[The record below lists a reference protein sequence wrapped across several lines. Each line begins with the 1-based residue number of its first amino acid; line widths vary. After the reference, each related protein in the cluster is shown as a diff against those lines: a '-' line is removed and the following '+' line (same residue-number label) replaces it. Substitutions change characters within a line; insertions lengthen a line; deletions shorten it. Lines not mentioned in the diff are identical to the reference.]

1 MRNMP
6 KYLFSVA
13 SKVLLIAVAFSVV
26 CLPLR
31 AETSF
36 SKLKEKAERFYA
48 YQEWDSALAM
58 YELML
63 MQQPSD
69 LPTLSLAIAL
79 YGLKGE
85 EEKQLQLVELS
96 QQKGIALNDLFSTVK
111 KEAFRLGKPEIYE
124 NLLLKIKEKQ
134 PWLKRSINLQ
144 LIKYY
149 DSRNNAPKMI
159 SISDSLL
166 AVNPDDVYTL
176 SIKARGHILLSEI
189 EPGVAA
195 YRKILELDK
204 DNMEALLN
212 IGIVSY
218 NEVKQKRLPLD
229 SPTAV
234 EARSCLQRAYSLK
247 PTQFLKHIIG
257 ELTPQP
263 AE

>member
-1 MRNMP
+1 MRNMQ
-6 KYLFSVA
+6 KYLFSVLG
-13 SKVLLIAVAFSVV
+13 KFFLIAAVFSVT
-26 CLPLR
+26 CQPLQ

-63 MQQPSD
+63 QPTD
-69 LPTLSLAIAL
+69 LPTISLALAL
-79 YGLKGE
+79 YGLKGD
-85 EEKQLQLVELS
+85 EEKQIQLVELS
-96 QQKGIALNDLFSTVK
+96 QQKGIALNDLFENVK
-111 KEAFRLGKPEIYE
+111 TEAFRLGKPDIYE

-166 AVNPDDVYTL
+166 TVNPDDIYTL

-189 EPGVAA
+189 EPGVSA
-195 YRKILELDK
+195 YRQILELDK

-212 IGIVSY
+212 IGIVRY
-218 NEVKQKRLPLD
+218 NEVKQKQLPLD
-229 SPTAV
+229 SPTAA
-234 EARSCLQRAYSLK
+234 EARSCLQQAYSQK
-247 PTQFLKHIIG
+247 PTQFLKRIIG